1 MCKHC
6 YENFVNRTEKIMLL
20 CDLKESENDELM
32 KLCICQRYC
41 NREDKYIPHQQKEQC
56 KDYE

>member
-1 MCKHC
+1 
-6 YENFVNRTEKIMLL
+6 MLL
-20 CDLKESENDELM
+20 CDLKRNENDELM
-32 KLCICQRYC
+32 RLCICQRYC